1 MPNPAA
7 AIAAP
12 TGVDSLSRYDRAI
25 YLELCRAAEAN
36 EVCPNYLDLNE
47 VAGYESASSSPHAV
61 ARLEAKGLIVVKRYQ
76 RFREVMIVETGQ
88 WTQRHPAMKT
98 VKPHVPRGTRS
109 QSCVTDRKLFRKGL
123 A

>member
-1 MPNPAA
+1 MPDPAA
-7 AIAAP
+7 AIRAQ
-12 TGVDSLSRYDRAI
+12 VDSLSSYDRAI

-76 RFREVMIVETGQ
+76 RFREVMIVATGK
-88 WTQRHPAMKT
+88 WTAKHPAMKT
-98 VKPHVPRGTRS
+98 LKPHVPRGTRS
-109 QSCVTDRKLFRKGL
+109 QQCHSDRKLFRKGRL
-123 A
+123 V

>member
-1 MPNPAA
+1 MPDPAA
-7 AIAAP
+7 AIRAQ
-12 TGVDSLSRYDRAI
+12 VDSLSIYDRAI

-76 RFREVMIVETGQ
+76 RFREVMIVATGK
-88 WTQRHPAMKT
+88 WTAKHPAMKT
-98 VKPHVPRGTRS
+98 LKPHVPRGTRS
-109 QSCVTDRKLFRKGL
+109 RQCVSDRKLFRKGL
-123 A
+123 V